1 MLRPNWGP
9 LRMVFRCQPNASR
22 RDDAPIHIA
31 FRPALDHR
39 RPWLDWTSSQFGAG
53 DIHENPAIAPGF
65 FASLSEVADHTPPDL
80 RLIVRAVD
88 AHAVHAVL
96 YKVANQFVISSG
108 IRVHGDHDAHF
119 SFRRWRPKQRV
130 SVRFEELSSFAK
142 LHGRLRRGR
151 ERTVSAQQNV

>member
-1 MLRPNWGP
+1 
-9 LRMVFRCQPNASR
+9 MVFRCQPNASR

-31 FRPALDHR
+31 LGPALDHR
-39 RPWLDWTSSQFGAG
+39 RPWLDWASSQFGAG

-65 FASLSEVADHTPPDL
+65 FASLSEVADHTQPDL
-80 RLIVRAVD
+80 RIIVRAVD

-119 SFRRWRPKQRV
+119 SFRRWRPKQRI

-151 ERTVSAQQNV
+151 ERAVGAQQNV